1 MNKINVISF
10 LSILT
15 LILII
20 NEVRKLFS
28 QNDYNKIVD
37 SNKILDNNIE
47 VKKKKLKFINY
58 NTTWCYWSKKIQPV
72 WDKLKKLNENNENI
86 EILDIKCD
94 LKDNEKLCNENEI
107 EGFPTLKLYTD
118 DDQVIDYQ
126 GDRSLDD
133 LVKFLEANSH

>member
-15 LILII
+15 LVLII

-28 QNDYNKIVD
+28 QDNSKKIAD
-37 SNKILDNNIE
+37 DNIE

-72 WDKLKKLNENNENI
+72 WDKLKKLNENNENV

-94 LKDNEKLCNENEI
+94 LKNNEKLCNDNEI

>member
-15 LILII
+15 LVLII

-28 QNDYNKIVD
+28 QDNNK
-37 SNKILDNNIE
+37 KIADDNIE

-72 WDKLKKLNENNENI
+72 WDKLKKLNENNENV

-94 LKDNEKLCNENEI
+94 LKNNEKLCNDNEI

-126 GDRSLDD
+126 GDRSLED

>member
-15 LILII
+15 LVLII

-28 QNDYNKIVD
+28 QDNSKKIAD
-37 SNKILDNNIE
+37 DNIE

-72 WDKLKKLNENNENI
+72 WDKLKKLNENNENV

-94 LKDNEKLCNENEI
+94 LKNNEKLCNDNEI

-126 GDRSLDD
+126 GDRSLED

>member
-37 SNKILDNNIE
+37 SNKIVDNNIE
-47 VKKKKLKFINY
+47 VKKKKIKFINY

>member
-37 SNKILDNNIE
+37 SNKIVDNNID

-58 NTTWCYWSKKIQPV
+58 NTTWCYWAKKIQPV

-118 DDQVIDYQ
+118 DDQVIDYEV
-126 GDRSLDD
+126 DSSLDD

>member
-15 LILII
+15 LVLII

-28 QNDYNKIVD
+28 QDNNK
-37 SNKILDNNIE
+37 KIADDNIE

-72 WDKLKKLNENNENI
+72 WDKLKKLNENNENV

-94 LKDNEKLCNENEI
+94 LKNNEKLCNDNEI

-126 GDRSLDD
+126 GDRSLED
-133 LVKFLEANSH
+133 LVKFLEANAH

>member
-37 SNKILDNNIE
+37 SNKIVDNNIE

>member
-37 SNKILDNNIE
+37 SNKIVDNNID